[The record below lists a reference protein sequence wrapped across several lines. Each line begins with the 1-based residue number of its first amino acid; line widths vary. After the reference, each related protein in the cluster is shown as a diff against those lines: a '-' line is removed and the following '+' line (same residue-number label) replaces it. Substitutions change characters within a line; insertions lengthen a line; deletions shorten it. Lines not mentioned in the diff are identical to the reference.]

1 MGASPDGILVLSA
14 GGKEERVPLEFKC
27 PFPFSL
33 DGGQS
38 ESLSYRFSPFHSWT
52 KVPAP
57 YYTQCQLTMMVT
69 DSQRMLLAQ
78 YTTEKTTIFEVKRD
92 DSWLAYML
100 LLIRASHSQKKPVT
114 EAIASNTALMKIY
127 EMLLEQT
134 RGGIQS
140 KVRELGKVD
149 SVNGPDAARFKN

>member
-1 MGASPDGILVLSA
+1 
-14 GGKEERVPLEFKC
+14 
-27 PFPFSL
+27 
-33 DGGQS
+33 
-38 ESLSYRFSPFHSWT
+38 
-52 KVPAP
+52 
-57 YYTQCQLTMMVT
+57 MVT

-78 YTTEKTTIFEVKRD
+78 YTTEKTTILEVKRD
-92 DSWLAYML
+92 DGWLAYML
-100 LLIRASHSQKKPVT
+100 LLIRASHGQKKPVP
-114 EAIASNTALMKIY
+114 EVVSSNNALLKIY